1 MSIKIAIIG
10 AGSAT
15 FSLSIIRDLCLTPNL
30 EDATVCFMDIDPARL
45 EAAHELAT
53 RYAQKVGSKLRLEK
67 TTDRIAALNGA
78 DFILNAALAAGHH
91 RLRDGW
97 QIGLKHG
104 YRMGGSL
111 HIMHDEA
118 FWINFYQLKL
128 FDSLLQDILHIC
140 PNAWYLQIANSVLS
154 GTTMLGRKYPQAK
167 MVGLCHGYTGVNSL
181 IRKLGLDPA
190 DCHYELPGVNH
201 FLFLTRLYHK
211 GQDAFPLLDR
221 WIAEQA
227 PEYWKTNSM
236 SDDMGPGPVDVYKR
250 FGVFPIGDTSTPG
263 GGSWPWWYHTDD
275 ATDAHWR
282 EAPLDWYGWYFK
294 HLERNIAEI
303 RRVSE
308 DPAADPV
315 ELVGPEKS
323 HESFIPIIESIACD
337 IPRTFIVNIPNAGEF
352 VPGVPQDFA
361 VEIPA
366 MVSKLGIQGIRT
378 NPLPR
383 PILAHILRDRVAPVE
398 MELAAY
404 EAGSKQLLR
413 QLVMMD
419 PWTRSIQQAEAF
431 LDEIF
436 SLPYHEEMRQ
446 HYRQTA
452 G

>member
-15 FSLSIIRDLCLTPNL
+15 FSLSIIRDLCLTPGL
-30 EDATVCFMDIDPARL
+30 ADATVSFMDIDPARL
-45 EAAHELAT
+45 DAAHALAV
-53 RYAQKVGSKLRLEK
+53 RYGQKVGSRLKIEK
-67 TTDRIAALNGA
+67 TTDRIEALSGA

-91 RLRDGW
+91 RLREGW

-118 FWINFYQLKL
+118 FWINFYQHKL
-128 FDSLLQDILHIC
+128 FDSLIQDVLRVC
-140 PNAWYLQIANSVLS
+140 PDAWYLQIANSVLS

-167 MVGLCHGYTGVNSL
+167 MVGLCHGYTGVYSI
-181 IRKLGLDPA
+181 IRQLGLDPA
-190 DCHYELPGVNH
+190 DCHFELPGVNH
-201 FLFLTRLYHK
+201 FLFLTKLYHK
-211 GQDAFPLLDR
+211 GQDVFPLLDK
-221 WIAEQA
+221 WIAESA
-227 PEYWKTNSM
+227 PKHWADGSKSW
-236 SDDMGPGPVDVYKR
+236 DLGPAPVDVYHR
-250 FGVFPIGDTSTPG
+250 YGVFPIGDTSTPG
-263 GGSWPWWYHTDD
+263 GGSWPWWYHTD
-275 ATDAHWR
+275 
-282 EAPLDWYGWYFK
+282 EAAEARWQEDPINWYLKWYFPY
-294 HLERNIAEI
+294 LEKNIAEI

-323 HESFIPIIESIACD
+323 HESFIPIMESIALD
-337 IPRTFIVNIPNAGEF
+337 IPRPFIVNLPNDGEY
-352 VPGVPQDFA
+352 VPGVPKDFA

-404 EAGSKQLLR
+404 EEGSKKLLL

-419 PWTRSIQQAEAF
+419 PWTRSLEQAEAF
-431 LDEIF
+431 LDEILA
-436 SLPYHEEMRQ
+436 LPYHEEMRQ
-446 HYRQTA
+446 HYR
-452 G
+452 